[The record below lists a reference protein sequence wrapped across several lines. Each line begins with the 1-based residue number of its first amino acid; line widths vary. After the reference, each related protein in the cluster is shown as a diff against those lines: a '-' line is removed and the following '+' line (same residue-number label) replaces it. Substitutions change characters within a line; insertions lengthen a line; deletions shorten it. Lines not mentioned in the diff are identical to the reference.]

1 MVRGKN
7 RPLEQIGNRMAELFL
22 ITNSECSLHLAKDTQ
37 FPIFSQNHYNGPL
50 PSNCISPQYKVIAYE
65 KFKIKIESPND
76 ICDSKTGDIIKVENI
91 CFFQDLN
98 NCIIV
103 GRKFLRCKDFFLMP
117 CTSSSIGVYE
127 VDNNYMSDINIWKVN
142 EIILKYVSFEYKKS
156 FVVFPLLHTT

>member
-1 MVRGKN
+1 MV
-7 RPLEQIGNRMAELFL
+7 LFHL
-22 ITNSECSLHLAKDTQ
+22 TVSAHNTKIT
-37 FPIFSQNHYNGPL
+37 
-50 PSNCISPQYKVIAYE
+50 YE

-76 ICDSKTGDIIKVENI
+76 ICGSKSGDIIKVENV
-91 CFFQDLN
+91 CFFQDLS

-103 GRKFLRCKDFFLMP
+103 GRKFLRRKDFFLMP
-117 CTSSSIGVYE
+117 CTSSSIGIYE